1 MYICF
6 YINELAISSH
16 NKLKKCLYTKK
27 HLNMK
32 NILFFFLFA
41 SIFYSCNTEN
51 TTNREN
57 RLSKEAI
64 SNNVKQ
70 TQVLTLGTFHF
81 NFPNLDV
88 AKTDIDDQ
96 IDVLDSKYQKEI
108 EVIVDKLMRFNPT
121 KIVIEKGTEKQQI
134 YDSLYISYLN
144 GKHKLTRSEE
154 QQIGFRLAKRLDL
167 KKVYCAD
174 AWGTDYEDLKR
185 IAHGNDTI
193 ARREFIDYFH
203 NNPDTVLMSYR
214 NEKKLFKTDGI
225 LAELIRINSTENL
238 KESLGDYL
246 IGIFKYE
253 TKENE
258 YLGAD
263 FVTCQWFNRNL
274 RIFRN
279 IQRIDVKSEDRILVI
294 YGAGHMNLLNVF
306 FEASPEYELL
316 DINDYLN

>member
-1 MYICF
+1 
-6 YINELAISSH
+6 
-16 NKLKKCLYTKK
+16 
-27 HLNMK
+27 MK
-32 NILFFFLFA
+32 NILIFFLFA
-41 SIFYSCNTEN
+41 SIFYSCDNDKTLNTNNINSEEI
-51 TTNREN
+51 T
-57 RLSKEAI
+57 
-64 SNNVKQ
+64 SNKVKQ
-70 TQVLTLGTFHF
+70 TKVLTLGTFHF

-108 EVIVDKLMRFNPT
+108 EVIVDKLMRFKPT
-121 KIVIEKGTEKQQI
+121 KIVVERGPENQQI
-134 YDSLYISYLN
+134 YDSLYISYLD

-154 QQIGFRLAKRLDL
+154 QQIGFRLAKRLGL
-167 KKVYCAD
+167 RKLYCTD
-174 AWGTDYEDLKR
+174 AWGKDYEDLKK
-185 IAHGNDTI
+185 IAHGHDTI
-193 ARREFIDYFH
+193 ARREFIDYFY

-225 LAELIRINSTENL
+225 LAELKRLNSTESL

-263 FVTCQWFNRNL
+263 FVTSQWFNRNL

-279 IQRIDVKSEDRILVI
+279 IQRIDVKPEDRILVI
-294 YGAGHMNLLNVF
+294 YGAGHMNLLNIF